1 MNDKILTDIVDI
13 FYDLKVL
20 VVLTKHRNTGD
31 IELSAYEMIS
41 DKRRE
46 MVKVLD
52 WQGQALGNRS
62 VNFAVR
68 VTKNNYDTNYEIVVS
83 IGEKD
88 EVTKASSIILERFQ
102 FKYSS
107 KELDPIT
114 QPDAFKVHNNRCADQ
129 VKTSGDVVA
138 VICDADS
145 SIRFYRYSDLS
156 EITSHI
162 TLFNGQENQLYE

>member
-52 WQGQALGNRS
+52 WQG
-62 VNFAVR
+62 
-68 VTKNNYDTNYEIVVS
+68 
-83 IGEKD
+83 
-88 EVTKASSIILERFQ
+88 
-102 FKYSS
+102 
-107 KELDPIT
+107 
-114 QPDAFKVHNNRCADQ
+114 
-129 VKTSGDVVA
+129 
-138 VICDADS
+138 
-145 SIRFYRYSDLS
+145 
-156 EITSHI
+156 
-162 TLFNGQENQLYE
+162 